1 LATRFKGVLDGEK
14 EPLCRTCQYAHYIK
28 GNSISEI
35 ILECSARY
43 EPSTMPF
50 EAVECSKYE
59 DKRKP
64 DRHTYE
70 KIAWHINTD
79 RKTGTIGFLSPAE
92 WKKLSKENRTQGPIP
107 EDDE

>member
-1 LATRFKGVLDGEK
+1 
-14 EPLCRTCQYAHYIK
+14 
-28 GNSISEI
+28 
-35 ILECSARY
+35 
-43 EPSTMPF
+43 MPF
-50 EAVECSKYE
+50 EAVECSQYD

-64 DRHTYE
+64 DRHSYE

-92 WKKLSKENRTQGPIP
+92 WKKLSKEMKNTPTSGDDW